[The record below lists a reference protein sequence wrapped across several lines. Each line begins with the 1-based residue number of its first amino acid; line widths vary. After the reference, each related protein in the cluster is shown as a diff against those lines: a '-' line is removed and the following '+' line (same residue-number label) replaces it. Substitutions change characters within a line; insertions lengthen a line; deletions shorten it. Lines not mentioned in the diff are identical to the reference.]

1 MRGFWILTRLR
12 LRGTLRTPTS
22 AAFVFLLPLVL
33 LLVVGFIFA
42 NGHPFERPSVIVV
55 ALAPADGLR
64 ADAITQ
70 SVSQSSAEVR
80 IARASNIE
88 SAMAKVRTREVNA
101 VIVATSPPQVH
112 AGNRDLIFAQG
123 LLATLDSRAG
133 TVTPVV
139 TSRWTYVHY
148 LFPGMLTFTVLVS
161 GLFGLGYS
169 MARYRQNL
177 FLKKLATTP
186 VSRATFVASQLAAR
200 TVLVLLQV
208 VLMLVV
214 GHLVF
219 ELPMSAR
226 ASLWLVTLSTLGLLT
241 FSGMGF
247 AIACFVKS
255 ESLLADAI
263 NAFTGPL
270 VLFSEIFFP
279 LIDLPKPLVFI
290 GSALPSTQMVRL
302 ARSIL
307 FDADVS
313 TIALAQG
320 TGILALWAA
329 LFYLVALKLFRWHR

>member
-12 LRGTLRTPTS
+12 LLDTLRTPTS

-42 NGHPFERPSVIVV
+42 NGHPFERPSVLLVSSSQEGETRVNAI
-55 ALAPADGLR
+55 AQLI
-64 ADAITQ
+64 ADASID
-70 SVSQSSAEVR
+70 VR
-80 IARASNIE
+80 VTRTPDLSL
-88 SAMAKVRTREVNA
+88 AMAKLRTREVNA
-101 VIVATSPPQVH
+101 VVVTRPLQVH
-112 AGNRDLIFAQG
+112 AGDRDLIFAQG
-123 LLATLDSRAG
+123 LLATLDSRSG
-133 TVTPVV
+133 TVTRVA

-186 VSRATFVASQLAAR
+186 VSRVTFVAAQLTAR
-200 TVLVLLQV
+200 TALVFAQV
-208 VLMLVV
+208 VLMLAV
-214 GHLVF
+214 GHFAF
-219 ELPMSAR
+219 ELPMSIT
-226 ASLWLVTLSTLGLLT
+226 ASLWLIALSVLGLLT

-247 AIACFVKS
+247 VIACFVKS

-279 LIDLPKPLVFI
+279 LVDLPKPLIMI

-302 ARSIL
+302 ARTLL
-307 FDADVS
+307 FEANVQ
-313 TIALAQG
+313 TGVLLHG
-320 TGILALWAA
+320 TGVLALWAVGFFA
-329 LFYLVALKLFRWHR
+329 VSLKLFRWHR